1 MSTLG
6 QLGSGSNL
14 GTVKSFGSTGYGFI
28 TDASGDTH
36 FVHVSDCGNS
46 KPQVGDMVTF
56 DIADNPVKP
65 GTTKAINVSGG
76 TAPLHDGQGYVPTP
90 RRKKDT
96 AIPWTCASCGFSNT
110 PRNEICGGGGPL
122 GCKVSRTLGGMT
134 GVVTTFGPS
143 GYGFITASDGSNH
156 FVHVSDCGRTKPQV
170 GDTVQFDVADNPA
183 KPGTTKAVN
192 VTVEMGALGDGAN
205 RGIVKSFGP
214 TGYGFI
220 TAADGSDIFVHISNC
235 DKNRPQAGDTV
246 AFDIEDNPAKPGTLK
261 AVNVTGGTA
270 PLHDGKGKGG
280 KDDKG
285 KGGGYGPMWGDA
297 GMAGGSP
304 YEMQMMQL
312 MKGAASWKG
321 GKGW

>member
-192 VTVEMGALGDGAN
+192 VT
-205 RGIVKSFGP
+205 
-214 TGYGFI
+214 
-220 TAADGSDIFVHISNC
+220 
-235 DKNRPQAGDTV
+235 
-246 AFDIEDNPAKPGTLK
+246 
-261 AVNVTGGTA
+261 GGTA
-270 PLHDGKGKGG
+270 PLHDGKGKG
-280 KDDKG
+280 KDT
-285 KGGGYGPMWGDA
+285 GGYGPMFG
-297 GMAGGSP
+297 GVGGSP
-304 YEMQMMQL
+304 YDMYMMQMMG
-312 MKGAASWKG
+312 GAAMGSMGGKP
-321 GKGW
+321 GKGWGGGKSKAAGGFRPF

>member
-1 MSTLG
+1 MWGAALHDGWPAAKPAANAAQGQVYRHRYSSINDLG
-6 QLGSGSNL
+6 ANVGTGTKGTGACT
-14 GTVKSFGSTGYGFI
+14 GTVKSFVGITGYGFI
-28 TDASGDTH
+28 TDANGVDH
-36 FVHVSDCGNS
+36 YVHESDCGCQRL
-46 KPQVGDMVTF
+46 PVGASVT
-56 DIADNPVKP
+56 
-65 GTTKAINVSGG
+65 
-76 TAPLHDGQGYVPTP
+76 Y
-90 RRKKDT
+90 
-96 AIPWTCASCGFSNT
+96 
-110 PRNEICGGGGPL
+110 
-122 GCKVSRTLGGMT
+122 
-134 GVVTTFGPS
+134 
-143 GYGFITASDGSNH
+143 
-156 FVHVSDCGRTKPQV
+156 
-170 GDTVQFDVADNPA
+170 DVADNPA